1 MTSTTGDQPG
11 GRLGAAAIVPSSP
24 GVRVVLDARPLQEP
38 SRGPLT
44 ATYLDGLLSAFDA
57 RPLEGE
63 SFALLLRSDLED
75 PTTRF
80 EHLQVIGR
88 RMLPPTHL
96 LRSAAMTV
104 DSFVLSGAS
113 VGAAWRAEHG
123 GAAGAIYHAAGGAIP
138 LATGL
143 PLVVTLL
150 DLAPWEL
157 PWAYQH
163 GPTARFGQRLRA
175 RLLRDA
181 AAVIVG
187 SDAVAAAARRLLHVR
202 RDRLRVVPLAP
213 RPAFTFWAG
222 GRPHG
227 GSDDVSG
234 SGGAPGS
241 GSDRVTSAT
250 APDPGHGTAG
260 LEAARRGDHRAE
272 RERLGLP
279 ERYLV
284 YTGRFDARQDLATLL
299 RALARLAVAGRPE
312 ELPAEAV
319 WPPRVLLVGASPEDR
334 ASLARAAAREGVG
347 DALAY
352 APHLPDE
359 RVAALVR
366 GARAAILPAV
376 SDAAGLPALEAIACG
391 TPVVASA
398 VGALPEIVG
407 SAGIVVAP
415 RDPERLATALA
426 TAWSDER
433 LHGQLA
439 LAARE
444 RAETDRWSWA
454 DVAEA
459 TRRIYAEV
467 ALRRRPDG
475 L

>member
-1 MTSTTGDQPG
+1 M
-11 GRLGAAAIVPSSP
+11 
-24 GVRVVLDARPLQEP
+24 
-38 SRGPLT
+38 
-44 ATYLDGLLSAFDA
+44 
-57 RPLEGE
+57 
-63 SFALLLRSDLED
+63 
-75 PTTRF
+75 
-80 EHLQVIGR
+80 
-88 RMLPPTHL
+88 
-96 LRSAAMTV
+96 
-104 DSFVLSGAS
+104 
-113 VGAAWRAEHG
+113 
-123 GAAGAIYHAAGGAIP
+123 
-138 LATGL
+138 
-143 PLVVTLL
+143 
-150 DLAPWEL
+150 
-157 PWAYQH
+157 
-163 GPTARFGQRLRA
+163 
-175 RLLRDA
+175 
-181 AAVIVG
+181 
-187 SDAVAAAARRLLHVR
+187 
-202 RDRLRVVPLAP
+202 
-213 RPAFTFWAG
+213 
-222 GRPHG
+222 
-227 GSDDVSG
+227 
-234 SGGAPGS
+234 PGS
-241 GSDRVTSAT
+241 RSERVISG
-250 APDPGHGTAG
+250 APDPRQGTAA

-299 RALARLAVAGRPE
+299 RALARLAVAGRPD
-312 ELPAEAV
+312 ELPAEAA

-433 LHGQLA
+433 LYGQLA
-439 LAARE
+439 AAARE

-467 ALRRRPDG
+467 ALRGRPG
-475 L
+475 GR